1 MKKIRIEDVEELAYY
16 DVCENGLEIFILP
29 NYNVEKFYI
38 TLNIRYGSVCTEFK
52 HKKDKTYTKVPNG
65 IAHFLEHQM
74 FYEPD
79 GTSAHEKF
87 NKLGSYIN
95 AGTSFDY
102 TAYEVRGTNKLEENI
117 NYLLDYVNTPYFISK
132 NVNKEK
138 GIIVEEIKMY
148 EDRPYVKGYY
158 TLMNNIFS
166 KSNYRYLIS
175 GVEKEVRRT
184 TSKQIQ
190 KVYDYFYHPQ
200 NMYIVI
206 TGNIDPVKTVA
217 IIKQNQDS
225 KEFSDYNK
233 PIIKKI
239 HEPESVKKKYEELEL
254 NVEYPKVSIGIKIP
268 KSKFK
273 KEEIKNDRY
282 IIMLNALLNENFGS
296 YSFLNEEL
304 KESELI
310 TSSVVAGINIY
321 GDYIVLSLVT
331 ETKYPDEVI
340 NKLKEKLYNLEYT
353 NEDLDRLKRSKK
365 ASRIKLFENIMGV
378 NENIADSVLY
388 TKKID
393 TTYIKTLNSIK
404 LSDINNIKRVIDLKN
419 SSILIINPIKKK
431 TKKKKEAKK

>member
-1 MKKIRIEDVEELAYY
+1 MNYKKVLDK
-16 DVCENGLEIFILP
+16 LP
-29 NYNVEKFYI
+29 
-38 TLNIRYGSVCTEFK
+38 
-52 HKKDKTYTKVPNG
+52 
-65 IAHFLEHQM
+65 
-74 FYEPD
+74 
-79 GTSAHEKF
+79 
-87 NKLGSYIN
+87 
-95 AGTSFDY
+95 
-102 TAYEVRGTNKLEENI
+102 
-117 NYLLDYVNTPYFISK
+117 
-132 NVNKEK
+132 
-138 GIIVEEIKMY
+138 
-148 EDRPYVKGYY
+148 
-158 TLMNNIFS
+158 
-166 KSNYRYLIS
+166 
-175 GVEKEVRRT
+175 
-184 TSKQIQ
+184 
-190 KVYDYFYHPQ
+190 

-353 NEDLDRLKRSKK
+353 NEDLEK
-365 ASRIKLFENIMGV
+365 
-378 NENIADSVLY
+378 IARFNSDLIYV
-388 TKKID
+388 
-393 TTYIKTLNSIK
+393 YIKYRPYK
-404 LSDINNIKRVIDLKN
+404 
-419 SSILIINPIKKK
+419 
-431 TKKKKEAKK
+431 